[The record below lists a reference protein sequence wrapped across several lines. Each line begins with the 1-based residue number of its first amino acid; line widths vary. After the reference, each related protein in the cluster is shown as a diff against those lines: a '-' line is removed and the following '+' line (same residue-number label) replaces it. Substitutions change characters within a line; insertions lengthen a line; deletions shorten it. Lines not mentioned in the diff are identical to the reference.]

1 MNTNDHLIVWEKWKD
16 PFGFEDNTESID
28 KIYETDID
36 NENEQQIE
44 QNIKKIKCQIISTPL
59 GLIPFNETI
68 SSSEIF
74 NFWSGHTNF
83 ALTKII
89 SSIIEDTPGVETLNI
104 FTKYRFRI
112 SIGKAFLDSI
122 VMRQINKNVY
132 SYLEEM
138 KDNYVK

>member
-1 MNTNDHLIVWEKWKD
+1 MNTNNYHIIWEKWKD
-16 PFGFEDNTESID
+16 PFGFDDSDSSSDLDANNSDYIEEETEQ
-28 KIYETDID
+28 YT
-36 NENEQQIE
+36 
-44 QNIKKIKCQIISTPL
+44 KKIKCQLISTPL

-68 SSSEIF
+68 SSSDIF

-89 SSIIEDTPGVETLNI
+89 SSIVEDTPGVETLNI

-112 SIGKAFLDSI
+112 SIGKAFSDSI
-122 VMRQINKNVY
+122 VMREINKNVY
-132 SYLEEM
+132 SYLEET